1 MRHNNKNKILRRERK
16 TRKAVFVAMSKS
28 LIAYGK
34 IETTEAK
41 AKAIRPIIE
50 RLITYAKTG
59 GLANQK
65 RTAATLGPTISKK
78 LFERVAGGF
87 FSRNGGYTRIL
98 KKNTRTSDN
107 APVVIM
113 ELV

>member
-1 MRHNNKNKILRRERK
+1 MRHNNKNKILKRDRK
-16 TRKAVFVAMSKS
+16 TRKAMFLALSKS

-41 AKAIRPIIE
+41 AKAIRPMIE

-65 RTAATLGPTISKK
+65 RTTATLGPIMSKK
-78 LFERVAGGF
+78 LFERAAGF
-87 FSRNGGYTRIL
+87 SSRNGGYIRIL
-98 KKNTRTSDN
+98 KKSMRAGDN
-107 APVVIM
+107 APVVLM